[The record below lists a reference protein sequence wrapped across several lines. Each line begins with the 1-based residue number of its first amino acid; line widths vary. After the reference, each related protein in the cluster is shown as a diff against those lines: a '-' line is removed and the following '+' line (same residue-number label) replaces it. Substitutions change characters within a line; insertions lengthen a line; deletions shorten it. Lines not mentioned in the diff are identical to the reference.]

1 MDRIFPGFYSLWPAR
16 VVGEARLMANKQAKI
31 FHPDNVLKIERLFVI
46 DRLISK
52 ACIKSTKPNNPSTS
66 IDSCVIA
73 KIPPHAAMEMILPRS

>member
-1 MDRIFPGFYSLWPAR
+1 MDRIFPGFYSLWPEK
-16 VVGEARLMANKQAKI
+16 GGGKTDGQQSKQKN
-31 FHPDNVLKIERLFVI
+31 FHPDNVLKIERLIVI

-73 KIPPHAAMEMILPRS
+73 KIPPHAAMAMILPRS